1 MKLEN
6 KKQEQ
11 AAHMITEFT
20 LTKPGRAGLRA
31 HGPFQI
37 QSVTVLL
44 GNFFRVRFLTAGQNE
59 LSSLKPMSASEGL
72 IWLGACRCYKHR
84 RVPIA

>member
-1 MKLEN
+1 
-6 KKQEQ
+6 
-11 AAHMITEFT
+11 MIAEFT

-59 LSSLKPMSASEGL
+59 LQFLKPA
-72 IWLGACRCYKHR
+72 
-84 RVPIA
+84 